1 MFSYHI
7 DAVIRR
13 CSVKQVLLIVFQNSQ
28 KNIYVR
34 ISFLIKLQSGRLAA
48 AKNNITKYY
57 KDMNRIKFIYIKRPV
72 RMFSCSQ
79 ILVVCKMELFH
90 QMFNWFEKRSN
101 VNIKK
106 KTYLRK
112 LKEGSAGT
120 LVPLWIR
127 NCPEMQSKIY

>member
-1 MFSYHI
+1 MLETCKFI
-7 DAVIRR
+7 
-13 CSVKQVLLIVFQNSQ
+13 KKETPTPVLSSDFCGIF
-28 KNIYVR
+28 KNTHFVQHLRMASSEY
-34 ISFLIKLQSGRLAA
+34 
-48 AKNNITKYY
+48 NIT
-57 KDMNRIKFIYIKRPV
+57 NTINTLIKFIEIKRLV

-79 ILVVCKMELFH
+79 ILVACKIELFH

-127 NCPEMQSKIY
+127 NCPEM

>member
-1 MFSYHI
+1 
-7 DAVIRR
+7 
-13 CSVKQVLLIVFQNSQ
+13 
-28 KNIYVR
+28 
-34 ISFLIKLQSGRLAA
+34 
-48 AKNNITKYY
+48 
-57 KDMNRIKFIYIKRPV
+57 
-72 RMFSCSQ
+72 MFSCSQ
-79 ILVVCKMELFH
+79 ILVACKIELFH

-127 NCPEMQSKIY
+127 NCPEM